1 VANIPIDL
9 SLNELFNIN
18 KDTKTYTYRDIST
31 AKFSLNVEN
40 SYKLDTNQPKITLN
54 DTNTSAYDKDAI
66 KVALTNLFAFRQR
79 TSSVRTDVWK

>member
-1 VANIPIDL
+1 MANIPIDL

-31 AKFSLNVEN
+31 AKFSLTVEN

-79 TSSVRTDVWK
+79 TGRIGADVWK